1 MWLVDRTETELIP
14 PLPDTVFGLVTFLA
28 TGPTALLTGVLPLNL
43 PLGFTIDRVVVA
55 PGLLWGSEA
64 LGAGSVNVFQKIFF
78 RRLSLVN
85 DSTGAV
91 LFEET
96 TPPPSRFALVPDLA
110 AETEEFAHAGPDT
123 GLPLSARSRSAPGD
137 VLPAAGENV
146 VRCDPAAP

>member
-1 MWLVDRTETELIP
+1 M
-14 PLPDTVFGLVTFLA
+14 TFLA

-55 PGLLWGSEA
+55 PGLLLGSEA
-64 LGAGSVNVFQKIFF
+64 LGAGTVNVFQKIFF

-96 TPPPSRFALVPDLA
+96 TPPPARSALVPDLA
-110 AETEEFAHAGPDT
+110 AETEFALMGPAPACRLRWLWFC
-123 GLPLSARSRSAPGD
+123 GLATFSPRL
-137 VLPAAGENV
+137 
-146 VRCDPAAP
+146 